1 MLPRAHK
8 RRKKS
13 KQSKRKSISDKVWYD
28 FLKKSKYNLS
38 VWFDKDLKKVP
49 RSLRK
54 KIINKFHDKPMF
66 IHGPTRSIPHNWA
79 FSTNKSFTNWGG
91 RKIMKNSIRW
101 AVPRQRAK
109 RRKR

>member
-1 MLPRAHK
+1 MLPRL

-49 RSLRK
+49 RSLRSL
-54 KIINKFHDKPMF
+54 F
-66 IHGPTRSIPHNWA
+66 ITRSIPHTC
-79 FSTNKSFTNWGG
+79 SPIEK
-91 RKIMKNSIRW
+91 
-101 AVPRQRAK
+101 
-109 RRKR
+109 